1 MLCAVYLRGIHV
13 VCAGLDVTQ
22 YPEHQVTVE
31 LLDTRI
37 IELHANNSLIQ
48 KSSYDIWIGP
58 DAIQE
63 ESNCAQ
69 WSSTYL
75 EAREIE
81 FLST

>member
-1 MLCAVYLRGIHV
+1 MRSVSQRNPCC
-13 VCAGLDVTQ
+13 VCWFGRNSISLTSGYVD
-22 YPEHQVTVE
+22 

-37 IELHANNSLIQ
+37 IELPANNSLIQ